1 MAKKYIIVQTH
12 SNKNEISREISRVLI
27 EKKMVACV
35 NVYPAASSIFRY
47 KNTIVEENEYLQQ
60 AKTTSDKFLDIK
72 TVIEQLHNYET
83 AEIILI
89 VILDGNADHL
99 TWINNEIN

>member
-1 MAKKYIIVQTH
+1 
-12 SNKNEISREISRVLI
+12 
-27 EKKMVACV
+27 MVACV

-83 AEIILI
+83 PEIISI
-89 VILDGNADHL
+89 AILDGNADYL